1 MQPAPKIKMA
11 VLIWMAIYP
20 TINLIFFV
28 LGDFLA
34 TLPILL
40 KTLVLTLILVPLMVF
55 VFTPLLTKIFRKWLF
70 KS

>member
-1 MQPAPKIKMA
+1 MQAAPKYKMA

-34 TLPILL
+34 TLPLL
-40 KTLVLTLILVPLMVF
+40 IKTLVLTLILVPLMVF